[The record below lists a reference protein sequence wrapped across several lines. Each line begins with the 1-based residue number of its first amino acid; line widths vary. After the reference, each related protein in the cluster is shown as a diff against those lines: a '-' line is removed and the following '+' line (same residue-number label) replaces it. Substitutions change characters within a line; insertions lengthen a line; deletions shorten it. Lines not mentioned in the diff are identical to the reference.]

1 MMEIGFDKTAAN
13 FFRIQFENPSGP
25 GALERLRALSL

>member
-13 FFRIQFENPSGP
+13 SFRIQFGIPSGP
-25 GALERLRALSL
+25 GALERIRALSL